1 MKKIAITGGI
11 ASGKSQVSKIIED
24 CGGYVIYTDK
34 INAELLQDGEYI
46 KKLSLLFPESVQNG
60 VVDKSIIRNEILT
73 NDDKRLALNSLAHS
87 EIKQKVDNLL
97 KNFNGKTIFCEIPL
111 IVESRMVDFFD
122 EIWCVI
128 ADIDSKINRIMT
140 RDKVSF
146 DNAKAIIDL
155 QKRDSELIAISNVV
169 IENNSDINS
178 LRQKVEKLYLER
190 AK

>member
-34 INAELLQDGEYI
+34 INAELLQDSEYI
-46 KKLSLLFPESVQNG
+46 KKLSLLFPEAVQNG
-60 VVDKSIIRNEILT
+60 VVDKLVIRNEILT

-87 EIKQKVDNLL
+87 EIKQKVDNLF

-111 IVESRMVDFFD
+111 D

-128 ADIDSKINRIMT
+128 ADKDSKINRIIT
-140 RDKVSF
+140 RDKVNSN
-146 DNAKAIIDL
+146 NAKAIIDL